1 MTSKLVDTM
10 TGCRMRL
17 AMPAGGR
24 QAAVRFR
31 TLFPIPST
39 LMSTSTNS
47 RLSWPDLP
55 EQAGEE
61 IDIFETELNRFLD
74 GQMPEKV
81 FLEFRLRH
89 GVYGQRQDGTQMLR
103 IKIPLGM
110 LTARHCEVLADLSEE
125 YADSISHITT
135 RQDVQYH
142 FVDILDTPNIMRR
155 LASCGITTKEAC
167 GNTVR
172 NVTCCPD
179 AGVCA
184 DELFDVTPHARAM
197 AYFLLRHPDAQNFG
211 RKFKISFSGCHQ
223 HHCGLARIHDIGAIA
238 ATKEID
244 GEEVEGFTVYVGGG
258 LGAVPHQ
265 AQLYS
270 EFVPADEMLPLAQ
283 AIARVF
289 ARLGEKKQRARARMK
304 FLVASLGVDEFRK
317 NIEEE
322 LDRLPE
328 DTLREKIMGEAHAQ
342 KEEALKP
349 PSELD
354 LESPE
359 LDESFKIWHRHNV
372 RAQGQD
378 GYSMVTVSLALGDL
392 TADQLRGVGTL
403 SRKYI
408 KDTIRA
414 TVPQNLLLRWVS
426 NEDLPPLYRDLDHL
440 RLTAP
445 LADSVADITAC
456 PGTDSCKLG
465 IASSRGLAGVLHRQ
479 FIQDAVTGKGM
490 GDGDGGLR
498 DDITIKISGCFNS
511 CAQHHIANIGFFGTS
526 KRKSGRVAPLFQ
538 VILGGTAENNADSY
552 GLMVAKVPARRA
564 PEVIRKLTGIY
575 DSEKQE
581 GESFRDC
588 MARLGKARIHEDLEE
603 FSEVGESEADFFD
616 NRQPWEYIKEVGKG
630 ECAGEMVDQA
640 EFMLD
645 DAERMIFEASLH
657 LEAEKN
663 QDAARVSFE
672 GMEKAADGL
681 LSTRGLLLS
690 DNYDTHSEFKKHFID
705 TGEFLIGVAEYYGK
719 AHAEGGEEVSPERS
733 RQRVEESN
741 LFIEEA
747 HILYSRMAGSQV
759 K

>member
-1 MTSKLVDTM
+1 
-10 TGCRMRL
+10 
-17 AMPAGGR
+17 
-24 QAAVRFR
+24 
-31 TLFPIPST
+31 
-39 LMSTSTNS
+39 MSPPTNNQ
-47 RLSWPDLP
+47 LSWPDLSK
-55 EQAGEE
+55 QTREE
-61 IDIFETELNRFLD
+61 IDIFETELNRFLA

-110 LTARHCEVLADLSEE
+110 LTANQCEVLADLSEE

-155 LASCGITTKEAC
+155 LASTGITTKEAC

-179 AGVCA
+179 AGVCT
-184 DELFDVTPHARAM
+184 DEIFDVTPHAKAM

-211 RKFKISFSGCHQ
+211 RKFKISFSGCAQ

-238 ATKEID
+238 ATREVD
-244 GEEVEGFTVYVGGG
+244 GETAEGFAVYVGGG

-270 EFVPADEMLPLAQ
+270 DFVPADEMLPLAQ
-283 AIARVF
+283 AISRVF
-289 ARLGEKKQRARARMK
+289 ARLGEKNKRARARMK
-304 FLVASLGVDEFRK
+304 FLVANLGIDEFRK
-317 NIEEE
+317 NIKEE
-322 LDRLPE
+322 LARLPE
-328 DTLREKIMGEAHAQ
+328 DSLREQIMTEAHSQ
-342 KEEALKP
+342 KEEPLKP

-354 LESPE
+354 LGAPGI
-359 LDESFKIWHRHNV
+359 DGNFRAWHRHNV
-372 RAQGQD
+372 RAQAQE

-392 TADQLRGVGTL
+392 TANQLRGVGTI

-426 NEDLPPLYRDLDHL
+426 NEDLPALYKDLEDL
-440 RLTAP
+440 RLAAP

-479 FIQDAVTGKGM
+479 FTADAVSGEGM

-552 GLMVAKVPARRA
+552 GLMVGKVPAHRA
-564 PEVIRKLTGIY
+564 PEVIHKLTAIY
-575 DSEKQE
+575 DSEKE
-581 GESFRDC
+581 GSESFRDC
-588 MARLGKARIHEDLEE
+588 MERLGKARIHEELEE
-603 FSEVGESEADFFD
+603 FSEVGENEADFFD
-616 NRQPWEYIKEVGKG
+616 NRQPWEYIKEVGQG

-645 DAERMIFEASLH
+645 DAERLIFEASLH
-657 LEAEKN
+657 LEAEKT
-663 QDAARVSFE
+663 QDAAKVSFE
-672 GMEKAADGL
+672 GMVKAADGL

-690 DNYDTHSEFKKHFID
+690 DNYDTQAEFQKHFID
-705 TGEFLIGVAEYYGK
+705 TGEFHIGVAEYFAK
-719 AHAEGGEEVSPERS
+719 AHGEGDADVTPERS

-747 HILYSRMAGSQV
+747 HVIYSRMAGSQV

>member
-1 MTSKLVDTM
+1 
-10 TGCRMRL
+10 
-17 AMPAGGR
+17 
-24 QAAVRFR
+24 
-31 TLFPIPST
+31 
-39 LMSTSTNS
+39 MSHSANGQ
-47 RLSWPDLP
+47 LSWPDLS
-55 EQAGEE
+55 EQDREE

-110 LTARHCEVLADLSEE
+110 LTASQCEVLADLSEE

-155 LASCGITTKEAC
+155 LASTGITTKEAC

-179 AGVCA
+179 AGVCT

-211 RKFKISFSGCHQ
+211 RKFKISFSGCAQ
-223 HHCGLARIHDIGAIA
+223 HHCGLARIHDIGAVA
-238 ATKEID
+238 ETREVD
-244 GEEVEGFTVYVGGG
+244 GETTEGFAVYVGGG

-270 EFVPADEMLPLAQ
+270 DFVPADEMLPLAQ
-283 AIARVF
+283 AISRVF
-289 ARLGEKKQRARARMK
+289 ARLGEKNKRARARMK
-304 FLVASLGVDEFRK
+304 FLVANLGIDEFRK

-322 LDRLPE
+322 LARLPE
-328 DTLREKIMGEAHAQ
+328 DALRKQIMTEAHSQ
-342 KEEALKP
+342 KEEPLKP

-354 LESPE
+354 LEAPGLE
-359 LDESFKIWHRHNV
+359 EGFRVWHRHNV
-372 RAQGQD
+372 RAQGQE

-392 TADQLRGVGTL
+392 TADQLRGVGTI

-426 NEDLPPLYRDLDHL
+426 NEDLPALYKDLVDL
-440 RLTAP
+440 RLASP

-479 FIQDAVTGKGM
+479 FTADAVSGEGM

-552 GLMVAKVPARRA
+552 GLMVGKVPAHRA
-564 PEVIRKLTGIY
+564 PEVIRKLTAIY
-575 DSEKQE
+575 DNEKQE
-581 GESFRDC
+581 RESFRDC
-588 MARLGKARIHEDLEE
+588 MERLGKARIHGDLEE
-603 FSEVGESEADFFD
+603 FSEVGEAEADFFD
-616 NRQPWEYIKEVGKG
+616 NRQPWEYIKEVGQG

-645 DAERMIFEASLH
+645 DAERLIFEASLH

-690 DNYDTHSEFKKHFID
+690 DNYDTHAEFKKHFID
-705 TGEFLIGVAEYYGK
+705 TGEFLAGVAEYYGK
-719 AHAEGGEEVSPERS
+719 AHDEGDQDVSADRS

-747 HILYSRMAGSQV
+747 HIIYSRMAGSQV

>member
-1 MTSKLVDTM
+1 
-10 TGCRMRL
+10 
-17 AMPAGGR
+17 
-24 QAAVRFR
+24 
-31 TLFPIPST
+31 
-39 LMSTSTNS
+39 MSPPTNS
-47 RLSWPDLP
+47 QLSWPDLP
-55 EQAGEE
+55 QQAGEE

-103 IKIPLGM
+103 IKIPLGI
-110 LTARHCEVLADLSEE
+110 LTAAHCAVLADLSEE

-155 LASCGITTKEAC
+155 LASAGITTKEAC

-211 RKFKISFSGCHQ
+211 RKFKISFSGCAQ

-238 ATKEID
+238 KTQEVN
-244 GEEVEGFTVYVGGG
+244 GEEVEGFAVYVGGG

-322 LDRLPE
+322 LARLPE
-328 DTLREKIMGEAHAQ
+328 DTLRKKIMAEAHAQ
-342 KEEALKP
+342 KEEPLKA

-354 LESPE
+354 LESPG
-359 LDESFKIWHRHNV
+359 LDESFKVWHRHNV

-378 GYSMVTVSLALGDL
+378 GYSMVTVSLALGDI
-392 TADQLRGVGTL
+392 TADQLRGVGIL

-426 NEDLPPLYRDLDHL
+426 NEDLPALWRDLDAL
-440 RLTAP
+440 RLAAP

-479 FIQDAVTGKGM
+479 FTEDAVTGEGM

-498 DDITIKISGCFNS
+498 DDISIKISGCFNS

-538 VILGGTAENNADSY
+538 VILGGTTENNADSY
-552 GLMVAKVPARRA
+552 GLMVAKVPAHRA

-575 DSEKQE
+575 DNEKQE

-588 MARLGKARIHEDLEE
+588 MERLGKARIHADLEE
-603 FSEVGESEADFFD
+603 FSEVGEAEADFFD
-616 NRQPWEYIKEVGKG
+616 NRQPGEYIKEVGKG
-630 ECAGEMVDQA
+630 ECAGEVVDQA

-645 DAERMIFEASLH
+645 DAERLIFEASLH
-657 LEAEKN
+657 LEGGKN
-663 QDAARVSFE
+663 QAAARVSFA

-690 DNYDTHSEFKKHFID
+690 DNYDTHAEFKKHFID

-719 AHAEGGEEVSPERS
+719 AHAEGAKEVSGERS

>member
-1 MTSKLVDTM
+1 MS
-10 TGCRMRL
+10 
-17 AMPAGGR
+17 
-24 QAAVRFR
+24 
-31 TLFPIPST
+31 PSA
-39 LMSTSTNS
+39 NS
-47 RLSWPDLP
+47 QLSWPDLP

-61 IDIFETELNRFLD
+61 IDVFETELNRFLD

-110 LTARHCEVLADLSEE
+110 LTATQCEVLADLSEE

-179 AGVCA
+179 AGVCT
-184 DELFDVTPHARAM
+184 DEIFDVTPQAQAM

-211 RKFKISFSGCHQ
+211 RKFKISFSGCAQ

-238 ATKEID
+238 ATREVNGKT
-244 GEEVEGFTVYVGGG
+244 VEGFAVYVGGG

-270 EFVPADEMLPLAQ
+270 DFVPATEMLPLAQ

-289 ARLGEKKQRARARMK
+289 ARLGEKHKRARARMK
-304 FLVASLGVDEFRK
+304 FLVASLGIDEFRR

-322 LDRLPE
+322 LARLPE
-328 DTLREKIMGEAHAQ
+328 DSLREKLMEEAGTH
-342 KEEALKP
+342 KEEPLKP

-354 LESPE
+354 LESAE
-359 LDESFKIWHRHNV
+359 LDDRFRTWHRHNV
-372 RAQGQD
+372 RAQGQE
-378 GYSMVTVSLALGDL
+378 GYSMVTVCLALGDL
-392 TADQLRGVGTL
+392 TADQLRGVGTI

-408 KDTIRA
+408 KDSIRA

-426 NEDLPPLYRDLDHL
+426 NEDLPALYKELDTL
-440 RLTAP
+440 QLAAP

-479 FIQDAVTGKGM
+479 FTEDAVKGEGM
-490 GDGDGGLR
+490 GDGNGGLR
-498 DDITIKISGCFNS
+498 DDISIKISGCFNS

-552 GLMVAKVPARRA
+552 GLMVGKVPAHQA
-564 PEVIRKLTGIY
+564 PEVIAKLTSIY
-575 DSEKQE
+575 DNEKQDN
-581 GESFRDC
+581 ESFRDC
-588 MARLGKARIHEDLEE
+588 MERLGKARIHEELEE
-603 FSEVGESEADFFD
+603 FSEVGEAEADFFD
-616 NRQPWEYIKEVGKG
+616 NRQPWEYIKEVGQG

-645 DAERMIFEASLH
+645 DAERLIFEASLH
-657 LEAEKN
+657 LEAEKSCE
-663 QDAARVSFE
+663 AAKVSYE
-672 GMEKAADGL
+672 GMVKAADGL

-690 DNYDTHSEFKKHFID
+690 DNYDTQAEFQKHFID
-705 TGEFLIGVAEYYGK
+705 TGEFHIGVAEYFAK
-719 AHAEGGEEVSPERS
+719 AHGEGNEEVTPERS

-747 HILYSRMAGSQV
+747 HVIYSRMAGSQV

>member
-1 MTSKLVDTM
+1 
-10 TGCRMRL
+10 
-17 AMPAGGR
+17 
-24 QAAVRFR
+24 
-31 TLFPIPST
+31 
-39 LMSTSTNS
+39 MSPPTNNQ
-47 RLSWPDLP
+47 LSWPDLS
-55 EQAGEE
+55 EQAREE

-110 LTARHCEVLADLSEE
+110 LTASQCEVLADLSEE

-155 LASCGITTKEAC
+155 LASTGITTKEAC

-184 DELFDVTPHARAM
+184 DEVFDVTPHARAM

-211 RKFKISFSGCHQ
+211 RKFKISFSGCAQ
-223 HHCGLARIHDIGAIA
+223 HHCGLARIHDIGAISA
-238 ATKEID
+238 SREVD
-244 GEEVEGFTVYVGGG
+244 GETVEGFAVYVGGG

-270 EFVPADEMLPLAQ
+270 DFVPADEMLPLAQ

-289 ARLGEKKQRARARMK
+289 ARLGEKHKRARARMK
-304 FLVASLGVDEFRK
+304 FLVANLGIDEFRK

-322 LDRLPE
+322 LARLPE
-328 DTLREKIMGEAHAQ
+328 DSLREQIMTEAHSQ
-342 KEEALKP
+342 KEEPLKP

-354 LESPE
+354 LGAPGI
-359 LDESFKIWHRHNV
+359 DGNFRAWHRHNV
-372 RAQGQD
+372 RAQAQE

-392 TADQLRGVGTL
+392 TANQLRGVGTI

-426 NEDLPPLYRDLDHL
+426 NEDLPALYKDLEDL
-440 RLTAP
+440 RLAAP

-479 FIQDAVTGKGM
+479 FTADAVSGEGM

-552 GLMVAKVPARRA
+552 GLMVGKVPAHRA
-564 PEVIRKLTGIY
+564 PEVIHKLTSIY
-575 DSEKQE
+575 DSEKQDS
-581 GESFRDC
+581 ESFRNC
-588 MARLGKARIHEDLEE
+588 MERLGKARIHEELEE
-603 FSEVGESEADFFD
+603 FSEVGENEADFFD
-616 NRQPWEYIKEVGKG
+616 NRQPWEYIKEVGQG

-645 DAERMIFEASLH
+645 DAERLIFEASLH
-657 LEAEKN
+657 LEAEKT
-663 QDAARVSFE
+663 QDAAKVSFE
-672 GMEKAADGL
+672 GMVKAADGL

-690 DNYDTHSEFKKHFID
+690 DNYDTQAEFQKHFID
-705 TGEFLIGVAEYYGK
+705 TGEFHIGVAEYFAK
-719 AHAEGGEEVSPERS
+719 AHGEEDEAVTPERS

-747 HILYSRMAGSQV
+747 HVIYSRMAGSQV